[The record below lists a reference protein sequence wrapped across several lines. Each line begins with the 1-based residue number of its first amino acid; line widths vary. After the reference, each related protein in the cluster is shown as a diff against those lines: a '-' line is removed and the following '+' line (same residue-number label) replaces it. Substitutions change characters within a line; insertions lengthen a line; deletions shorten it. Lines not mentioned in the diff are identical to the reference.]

1 MKLESIRVLSRGGD
15 LRLNTGE
22 QSGLQRS
29 SGWALRC
36 LAVATRAGT
45 ALALAA
51 LATSAHAAGDAA
63 VGRGRFGLCE
73 ACHGVRAEGNVNLE
87 APSLAGREGWYL
99 TRQLENFRTG
109 RRGTAPEDLRG
120 QQMRPMALTL
130 ESDQAVQDVVAY
142 VISLSP
148 APPVT
153 TVKGDVAHGKS
164 LYAGTCASCHGET
177 AQGNEGMQAPA
188 LKGVSDWYLLK
199 QIKAFRNGWRGT
211 AADDTSGAQMR
222 AMAMTLPDDA
232 ALNDVVAYIASLE
245 AAPSQWR
252 LARDCPPSFEKLADG
267 TCEFRS
273 LYDLYSSVDGHGGLR
288 ARLPAM
294 RTRSMP
300 KQIDLG
306 RYLFFDRALSH
317 DQTLACA
324 DCHNPRLGFSDGRGR
339 SLGIA
344 QPRGPPGQ
352 PTRRELDRGAPTL
365 WNVGFL
371 QRLFWDGRA
380 ASLAEQASGP
390 LFAPDEM
397 ANTPAG
403 LTQSLNAIPSY
414 RALFAEAY
422 AREPTRDITIDEI
435 EGALAA
441 FESSLV
447 SFSSRYDRYAFGDAT
462 ALSPLELD
470 GHNVFRGFVAR
481 CSQCHVPPLF
491 TDGELAVVGAP
502 AVAGQPYD
510 RGAGRQ
516 SDDPAL
522 VGAFRTPTLR
532 NITLTAPYFNAGQ
545 FATLSDVVTFYNDT
559 RGHAMP
565 KSVPQ
570 QLHWH
575 IAMKAPML
583 SGADVTALV
592 AFLGT
597 LTDESLKPRVPVA
610 VPSGLPVAPDAAASS
625 SVASGTDP
633 SRIAAQP
640 ASMSSAEE
648 ACHTCPH

>member
-1 MKLESIRVLSRGGD
+1 M
-15 LRLNTGE
+15 
-22 QSGLQRS
+22 QPS
-29 SGWALRC
+29 SAWVLRC
-36 LAVATRAGT
+36 LAAATRAGT
-45 ALALAA
+45 AFVLVA
-51 LATSAHAAGDAA
+51 LATTAHAAGDAA

-73 ACHGVRAEGNVNLE
+73 ACHGVRAEGNLNLE
-87 APSLAGREGWYL
+87 APALAGREGWYL
-99 TRQLENFRTG
+99 TRQLENFRAG

-130 ESDQAVQDVVAY
+130 ESDQAVQDIVAY
-142 VISLSP
+142 VVSLP
-148 APPVT
+148 HAPSAT

-164 LYAGTCASCHGET
+164 LYTSTCVSCHGEDV
-177 AQGNEGMQAPA
+177 QGNEGLQAPA
-188 LKGVSDWYLLK
+188 LKGVSDWYLLS
-199 QIKAFRNGWRGT
+199 QLEAFRNGWRGN
-211 AADDTSGAQMR
+211 AAGDTSGAQMR
-222 AMAMTLPDDA
+222 AMAMALPDEA

-245 AAPSQWR
+245 AAPAVAPSEEAAAVASTSAPSQWQ
-252 LARDCPPSFEKLADG
+252 LTKDCPPSFEKLADG

-294 RTRSMP
+294 RARYTP

-317 DQTLACA
+317 DQALACA

-339 SLGIA
+339 SLGSA

-397 ANTPAG
+397 ANTPHG
-403 LTQSLNAIPSY
+403 LTQGLNAIPAY

-422 AREPTRDITIDEI
+422 AREPARDITLDEV
-435 EGALAA
+435 ERALAA

-447 SFSSRYDRYAFGDAT
+447 SFGSRYDRYAFGDAT
-462 ALSPLELD
+462 ALTPLELD

-510 RGAGRQ
+510 MGAGRQ

-532 NITLTAPYFNAGQ
+532 NIALTAPYFNAGQ
-545 FATLSDVVTFYNDT
+545 FATLHDVVTFYNDT
-559 RGHAMP
+559 RGHALP

-570 QLHWH
+570 QVHWH

-583 SGADVTALV
+583 SEADVTALV
-592 AFLGT
+592 AFLNT
-597 LTDESLKPRVPVA
+597 LTDESLKPRVPET
-610 VPSGLPVAPDAAASS
+610 VPSGLPVAPDAAPFARQ
-625 SVASGTDP
+625 SVSK
-633 SRIAAQP
+633 I
-640 ASMSSAEE
+640 SAEE
-648 ACHTCPH
+648 ACPTCPH